1 MFERGDALAD
11 KTDALTRWWR
21 RISLRAKVTAV
32 TVTVLALGLM
42 AAGLGTVPILR
53 SALLT
58 NIDTSLTQL
67 APSAVG
73 EQLFN
78 ISSSGDD
85 GPVFTPKANAP
96 HTDYYVAL
104 YGIDG
109 RRIASAGGG
118 DADEPRPEFP
128 ESIGLDYAYANE
140 GDILLLRDARE
151 GETEFHAAFAV
162 VPMPGTNHLY
172 TQLVALPLDDV
183 ERVVGTYFGIFFL
196 VALVTIIGGAL
207 LTRWA
212 VTLTFR
218 RFGQVEATAMSIAAG
233 DFSQRLTDIESSTE
247 IGRLKAAINTM
258 LDRIDA
264 AIAERDATVRQMRR
278 FVGDASHELRTPLV
292 SVRGYAELYRMGAI
306 QGPEDTARAMERI
319 EKEAIRMGVLV
330 EDLLALALLDE
341 RRELDIQPLDLRPL
355 ARDAA
360 LDVRAAEPSRVVTV
374 IDTTIEALTEP
385 ITIHR
390 ADEAE
395 HRPEHGEMPRRRPRP
410 LALLR
415 RRPRHGEPH
424 HGGEHGEEDVPRM
437 DFSMPHA
444 LRPVAVPP
452 IVLGEEH
459 RVRQVIA
466 NLLGNAR
473 RFSPEG
479 SPIEIEVGVDVGAD
493 MGWISVID
501 HGEGVPEAI
510 RHQIFERFWRAD
522 TSRARETGGSGL
534 GLAIVASI
542 VEALHGSVSVHD
554 TPGGGATFRVAF
566 PLAPRPDD
574 ELARAE
580 TRPMPRVRGRRNPAG

>member
-1 MFERGDALAD
+1 
-11 KTDALTRWWR
+11 
-21 RISLRAKVTAV
+21 
-32 TVTVLALGLM
+32 VTVLALGLM
-42 AAGLGTVPILR
+42 AAGVGTVPILR
-53 SALLT
+53 NAMLS
-58 NIDTSLTQL
+58 NVDSSLTQL
-67 APSAVG
+67 AAGAVG

-78 ISSSGDD
+78 ISSSGDA
-85 GPVFTPKANAP
+85 GPTFTAKAGAP
-96 HTDYYVAL
+96 RTEYYVAI
-104 YGIDG
+104 YGPDG
-109 RRIASAGGG
+109 DLMASAGGQ
-118 DADEPRPEFP
+118 DPRQSRPDFP
-128 ESIGLDYAYANE
+128 ATFGTDYAYSHQ
-140 GDILLLRDARE
+140 GSIILLDNTTGE
-151 GETEFHAAFAV
+151 GPGYHAAFAV
-162 VPMPGTNHLY
+162 VQFPGSNNIY
-172 TQLVALPLDDV
+172 TQLVALPLDEV
-183 ERVVGTYFGIFFL
+183 EKVVGTYFGIFFL

-233 DFSQRLTDIESSTE
+233 DFSQRLTDIEPSTE
-247 IGRLKAAINTM
+247 IGRLKAAINTL
-258 LDRIDA
+258 LDRIDD

-306 QGPEDTARAMERI
+306 QGDEDTARAMERI

-330 EDLLALALLDE
+330 EDLLALARLDE
-341 RRELDIQPLDLRPL
+341 KRELDIQPLDLRPL

-360 LDVRAAEPSRVVTV
+360 LDVRAAEPSRTVTV
-374 IDTTIEALTEP
+374 IDTTIEALTGP
-385 ITIHR
+385 ITISR
-390 ADEAE
+390 PDEELPAEAGGGADEA
-395 HRPEHGEMPRRRPRP
+395 PRRRARP
-410 LALLR
+410 VAANALTALLR
-415 RRPRHGEPH
+415 RRPRAAGEPAADT
-424 HGGEHGEEDVPRM
+424 GETETAVPRL
-437 DFSMPHA
+437 DFSVPQA

-493 MGWISVID
+493 MGWIAVVD

-510 RHQIFERFWRAD
+510 REQIFERFWRAD

-542 VEALHGSVSVHD
+542 VEALHGSVEVRD

-566 PLAPRPDD
+566 PLAPRTDE
-574 ELARAE
+574 ELALAA
-580 TRPMPRVRGRRNPAG
+580 TRPMPRIRGAETPSG